1 MRYSASVVCNSPKL
15 DTILFVFR
23 WAIPSWLALEKRA
36 WRWTS
41 LSSSETQ
48 RRSVGPGKTKTGA
61 TKGFKHRRKRPWVP
75 TLTGPFPNGQ
85 ANAVSWLG
93 TKNALNYC
101 AQSANSF
108 SWVLFVRSYT
118 TAIVLITACL
128 THAPKKCTQ
137 SGNFQFDIKFPSD
150 FKILSA
156 RKLKTLSQK
165 DKLELTTGIHAC
177 IGHVL
182 RKY

>member
-1 MRYSASVVCNSPKL
+1 MMRYSASVVYNSPKL

-61 TKGFKHRRKRPWVP
+61 TKVFKHRRKRPWVP

-108 SWVLFVRSYT
+108 SWVLFVSSYT
-118 TAIVLITACL
+118 TAIISPQLPGSFSRRSNLI
-128 THAPKKCTQ
+128 CTE
-137 SGNFQFDIKFPSD
+137 
-150 FKILSA
+150 KILF
-156 RKLKTLSQK
+156 LP
-165 DKLELTTGIHAC
+165 DHN
-177 IGHVL
+177 VL
-182 RKY
+182 